1 MDNNCIIL
9 SIIMLS
15 AILYIFVVNNSNKE
29 EYRSFSPAA
38 KTSNIQCETRRSPY
52 TYLYAN
58 MIEKRGTQL
67 RSEGT
72 LCNDDIE
79 CDSRFCK
86 NNKCAPLCVS
96 KSSGN
101 NIRRLF

>member
-29 EYRSFSPAA
+29 EYMSYRPTKS
-38 KTSNIQCETRRSPY
+38 SNIHCESRRSPY

-67 RSEGT
+67 RSNGT

-79 CDSRFCK
+79 CASRFCK
-86 NNKCAPLCVS
+86 NNQCAPLCVS

-101 NIRRLF
+101 NLLKLL